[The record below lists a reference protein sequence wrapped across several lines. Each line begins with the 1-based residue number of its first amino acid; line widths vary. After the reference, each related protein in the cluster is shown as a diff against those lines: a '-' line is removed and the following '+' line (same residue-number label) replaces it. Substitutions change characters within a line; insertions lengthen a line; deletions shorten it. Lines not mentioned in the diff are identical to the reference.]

1 MLLPREIA
9 ENYSLWA
16 NLTKEY
22 IERNWDMPLYHILPY
37 QHFISLLQSNTL
49 HFVNVM
55 NSWGD
60 EPYELFYIRPHYKL
74 GDEKLLLDDHLGR
87 YFAECW
93 STNEDSDAMWRIYS
107 GLNKDGI
114 RIRTTLGKIVQLLY
128 PVRNVDDFI
137 PYIGFVTYYSKNDI
151 QQWVL
156 ANSNVPFQD
165 WKSNLMT
172 SLFIK
177 RDNFSHEKEFRVLLS
192 EPSQNGNLTY
202 KPISSYL
209 SIHIV
214 PIDFIDEITLSPFV
228 KDPQK
233 TQQISEINQ
242 YTNGKIIL
250 NQSTLYTN
258 DISGYTITI
267 KK

>member
-1 MLLPREIA
+1 MIPRELL
-9 ENYSLWA
+9 ENYSLWV
-16 NLTKEY
+16 NLTPQDVET
-22 IERNWDMPLYHILPY
+22 NWSMPLYHILPY
-37 QHFISLLQSNTL
+37 EHFISLLRSNTL

-60 EPYELFYIRPHYKL
+60 EPYELFYIRPQYKL
-74 GDEKLLLDDHLGR
+74 KDRPLLLDDHQKR

-93 STNEDSDAMWRIYS
+93 SMNKDSDAMWRIYS
-107 GLNKDGI
+107 GLNKDGV

-128 PVRNVDDFI
+128 PVRNVDNFI
-137 PYIGFVTYYSKNDI
+137 PYIGFVNYYSKNDI

-165 WKSNLMT
+165 WKSNLMA

-177 RDNFSHEKEFRVLLS
+177 RDNFSHEREFRVLLS

-202 KPISSYL
+202 KPVSPYL
-209 SIHIV
+209 SIPIV
-214 PIDFIDEITLSPFV
+214 PYDFIDEITLSPFV
-228 KDPQK
+228 KEPQK
-233 TQQISEINQ
+233 SIQINEIIQ
-242 YTNGKIIL
+242 YTKGKIIL
-250 NQSTLYTN
+250 NQSTLYKN

-267 KK
+267 I

>member
-1 MLLPREIA
+1 MLPREII
-9 ENYSLWA
+9 ENHSLWV
-16 NLTKEY
+16 NLTPTC
-22 IERNWDMPLYHILPY
+22 IELNWEMPLYHILPY
-37 QHFISLLQSNTL
+37 QYFISLLQSNTL

-60 EPYELFYIRPHYKL
+60 EPYELFYIRPQYKL
-74 GDEKLLLDDHLGR
+74 GDGDRLLDDHKSR

-93 STNEDSDAMWRIYS
+93 SINEDSDAMWRIYS
-107 GLNKDGI
+107 GLNKDGV

-128 PVRNVDDFI
+128 PVRNVNDFI
-137 PYIGFVTYYSKNDI
+137 PFIGFVEYYSKNDI

-156 ANSNVPFQD
+156 ANSNISFQD
-165 WKSNLMT
+165 WKNNLMR

-177 RDNFSHEKEFRVLLS
+177 RDNFSHEREFRILLS
-192 EPSQNGNLTY
+192 EPSQNGDSTY
-202 KPISSYL
+202 KPISPYH
-209 SIHIV
+209 SIPIV

-228 KDPQK
+228 ND
-233 TQQISEINQ
+233 TQRTNQTNEINH
-242 YTNGKIIL
+242 YTHGKIIL
-250 NQSTLYTN
+250 NQSTLYKN